1 MSGLTDP
8 PKKQSKDADYVVQGS
23 TVGELVDQL
32 SVLPRSCV
40 VEWVDYYEE
49 RTISTRR
56 VTAGIGLK
64 NHA

>member
-8 PKKQSKDADYVVQGS
+8 AQKGKRNADHVVQGS

-32 SVLPRSCV
+32 SVLPRDSA
-40 VEWVDYYEE
+40 VEWVDFYEE
-49 RTISTRR
+49 RTLSTRR

-64 NHA
+64 NAN